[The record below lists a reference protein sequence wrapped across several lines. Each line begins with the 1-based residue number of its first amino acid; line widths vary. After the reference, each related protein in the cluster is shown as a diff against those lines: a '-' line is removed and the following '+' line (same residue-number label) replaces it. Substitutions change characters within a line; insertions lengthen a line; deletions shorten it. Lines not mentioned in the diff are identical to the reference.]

1 MISLLFGFGQKVF
14 DNGHRVNFIKN
25 KNLKI
30 RLLQCLN
37 YWHKNLFKVNKSQTM
52 DTVLKGKTNKNKYLL
67 ITLGIILLFGYF
79 VFTSANKKRSL
90 NVKKAE
96 ITINTVENDFFEDFM
111 SFQAKAV
118 PLNSMFIN
126 IIEGGAVQEIF
137 VENGDMVIKGQPL
150 ARLYNPNAE
159 LAYMQQE
166 TAIIEQINNLNK
178 GKLDLRNQELNL
190 EKDLIAIEHDY
201 LDAKN
206 LFDLNKKLFEQEIL
220 SKNEWEKT
228 QENYRFQKERTNIIK
243 QSVKKEKLANQIQIV
258 QLNQSIS
265 IMDKSLSI
273 LRNNKKNFLIIAP
286 ISGRLS
292 SFEPTL
298 GKTYSQNTSIGF
310 IDDRKGYKLIA
321 DIDEFYLNRIA
332 EKQKGTVDFENKA
345 IEVQITKV
353 IPEIKSGRFQVE
365 LDFVSSEKLDLK
377 QGLSFGVKLNLSEK
391 TKTIV
396 LYKGSFYEETNGKWI
411 FVVKGD
417 KAERKAIKLGREN
430 PLYYEVLDG
439 LKVGEKVITSSY
451 KDYKQ
456 SEILNLE

>member
-1 MISLLFGFGQKVF
+1 
-14 DNGHRVNFIKN
+14 
-25 KNLKI
+25 
-30 RLLQCLN
+30 
-37 YWHKNLFKVNKSQTM
+37 M
-52 DTVLKGKTNKNKYLL
+52 DTVITGKTNKNKYLL
-67 ITLGIILLFGYF
+67 IALPIILLFGYF
-79 VFTSANKKRSL
+79 VFTSATKKRSL
-90 NVKKAE
+90 NVKKVE
-96 ITINTVENDFFEDFM
+96 ITIKTVENNFFEDFM

-118 PLNSMFIN
+118 PLNSMLIN

-137 VENGDMVIKGQPL
+137 VENGDMVMKGQPL

-178 GKLDLRNQELNL
+178 AKLDLRNQELNL

-228 QENYRFQKERTNIIK
+228 NENYRFQKERMNIIK
-243 QSVKKEKLANQIQIV
+243 QSVKKEKLANQVQIG

-265 IMDKSLSI
+265 FMNKSLDI
-273 LRNNKKNFLIIAP
+273 LRMNKKNFLITAP

-292 SFEPTL
+292 SFEPIL
-298 GKTYSQNTSIGF
+298 GKTYAQNTSIGS

-321 DIDEFYLNRIA
+321 DIDEFYFDRIA
-332 EKQKGTVDFENKA
+332 EKQKGAVDFENKV

-353 IPEIKSGRFQVE
+353 IPEIKNGRFQVE

-391 TKTIV
+391 TKTLV
-396 LYKGSFYEETNGKWI
+396 LSKGSFYEETNGKWI
-411 FVVKGD
+411 FVANRN
-417 KAERKAIKLGREN
+417 KAERRPVKLGREN
-430 PLYYEVLDG
+430 PLYYEVLGG
-439 LKVGEKVITSSY
+439 LKAGEKVITSSY

-456 SEILNLE
+456 AEILNLE